1 MWGARMMTDNEII
14 RALECCQGNADCANC
29 PYYEN
34 NHYQCGNNFNKDVLD
49 LINRQKAEIERLN
62 KENNTFAK
70 RFYKE
75 GVKDFAKR
83 LKDHYIKDKRY
94 SRINAHTLICFLF
107 DKIDSLE
114 RELVGDET

>member
-1 MWGARMMTDNEII
+1 MTDNEII
-14 RALECCQGNADCANC
+14 KALEDDALSEFD
-29 PYYEN
+29 
-34 NHYQCGNNFNKDVLD
+34 HWVID
-49 LINRQKAEIERLN
+49 LINRQKAEIERLE

-114 RELVGDET
+114 KELVGAE